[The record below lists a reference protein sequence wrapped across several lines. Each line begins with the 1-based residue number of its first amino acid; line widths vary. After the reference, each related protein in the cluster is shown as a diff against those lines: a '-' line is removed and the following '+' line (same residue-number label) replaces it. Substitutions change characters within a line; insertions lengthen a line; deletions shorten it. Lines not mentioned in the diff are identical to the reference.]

1 MKKVLTIIG
10 TRPEAIKMAPVIREL
25 KRRSDDVRSVV
36 CVTGQHTSLLAG
48 ILENFDISSDYTLVL
63 DDASQTLPKI
73 FANLFTNLND
83 VIQKEKP
90 DWLIA
95 QGDTTSVVA
104 GSMAAYYNKIKF
116 GHIEAGLR
124 TYDLYSPYPEEGNR
138 LMADVCAEKL
148 WAPTSVAKEN
158 LLNEGYAE
166 SRINITGNTVIDAL
180 LYTAARVQTPAAL
193 KKFEGRKI
201 ILVTVHRR
209 ESFGDTLLDI
219 CDALKE
225 ISKKHPDFTIVYPVH
240 PNPNVHD
247 IVHAQLSGINNIELI
262 SPLGYVDFIWIMK
275 TSFLILTDS
284 GGIQEEAPSLGIPV
298 LILREK
304 TERPEG
310 VKAGVAI
317 LVGRKKEEIV
327 SYVSNLIANESV
339 YKDMSSGVN
348 PYGDGKAAHKIVEDI
363 INAK

>member
-1 MKKVLTIIG
+1 
-10 TRPEAIKMAPVIREL
+10 MAPVIREL
-25 KRRSDDVRSVV
+25 KRRSDEVKSVV
-36 CVTGQHTSLLAG
+36 CVTGQHTSLLSG
-48 ILENFDISSDYTLVL
+48 MLENFDAYPDYTLAL
-63 DDASQTLPKI
+63 DEENKTLPRI

-83 VIQKEKP
+83 VLQKEKP

-104 GSMAAYYNKIKF
+104 GSIAAYYNKIKF
-116 GHIEAGLR
+116 GHVEAGLR

-148 WAPTSVAKEN
+148 WAPTLMAKEN
-158 LLNEGYAE
+158 LLKEGYSD

-180 LYTAARVQTPAAL
+180 LYTANRVQTPKAL
-193 KKFEGRKI
+193 EKFEGRKI

-209 ESFGDTLLDI
+209 ESFGDSLIDI

-225 ISKKHPDFTIVYPVH
+225 ISKKYSDITIVYPVH

-247 IVHAQLSGINNIELI
+247 IVYAQLSGINNIELI
-262 SPLGYVDFIWIMK
+262 PPLGYVDFIWMMK
-275 TSFLILTDS
+275 QSFLILTDS

-298 LILREK
+298 LVLREK

-310 VKAGVAI
+310 VIAEVAI
-317 LVGRKKEEIV
+317 LAGRKKENIV
-327 SYVSNLIANESV
+327 FQVSNLIANESA
-339 YKDMSSGVN
+339 YKNMVSNLS
-348 PYGDGKAAHKIVEDI
+348 PYGDGKAAQRIVEDI
-363 INAK
+363 IHAK